1 MIRKIATFL
10 ALGAMATGV
19 AACGAEV
26 ETDTS
31 AGGSTGADTTASEE
45 TTSSGGDGTLTVSNW
60 DAYTPEGMIP
70 KFEKA
75 TGTKVKL
82 AKHTTNED
90 IMGKLEAANGSGYDI
105 VFVSG
110 QFAEALTKRG
120 WAAEIDHSKIPNL
133 KNLYPEANELPYD
146 PGNRYSVPYTWGTTG
161 ICYRSDLV
169 PEAPTSWD
177 DLLEPAPENEG
188 KVTMLAT
195 DRWLM
200 LPALKSL
207 GYSANTTDEAE
218 LEEAR
223 DVLMDQ
229 KDKLLAYD
237 DTTFYSKL
245 VSGEANLVE
254 AWDGWC
260 NYGIAED
267 DRIKFVVPEEG
278 SDLWADTM
286 VVLESSENKDE
297 AYEFINWVLRP
308 ENGKGIVDLLTY
320 NTPNQVA
327 MEQLDPKL
335 KKQYPNLGIPPAELL
350 EQENLRDLG
359 DAQPTWTRIVTE
371 ITS

>member
-1 MIRKIATFL
+1 MIRRITTIL

-26 ETDTS
+26 ETSTQS
-31 AGGSTGADTTASEE
+31 GGSTGAETTAD
-45 TTSSGGDGTLTVSNW
+45 TGGGTSDGTLTVSNW

-90 IMGKLEAANGSGYDI
+90 IMGKLEASQGSGYDI

-110 QFAEALTKRG
+110 QFAEALHKRG

-133 KNLYPEANELPYD
+133 ENLYPEASELPYD
-146 PGNRYSVPYTWGTTG
+146 PGNQYSVPYTWGTTG

-169 PEAPTSWD
+169 PEKPTSWD
-177 DLLEPAPENEG
+177 DLLDPAPENEG
-188 KVTMLAT
+188 KVTMLST

-200 LPALKSL
+200 LPALKAL

-218 LEEAR
+218 LEEAQEL
-223 DVLMDQ
+223 LMEQ
-229 KDKLLAYD
+229 KDQLLAYD

-245 VSGEANLVE
+245 VSGEANLVQ

-267 DRIKFVVPEEG
+267 DRIEFVVPEEG

-286 VVLESSENKDE
+286 VVLESSDNKD
-297 AYEFINWVLRP
+297 AAFEFINYVLRP
-308 ENGKGIVDLLTY
+308 ESGEGIVDLLTY
-320 NTPNQVA
+320 NTPNQAA

-335 KKQYPNLGIPPAELL
+335 RKQFPNLGIPPEELL
-350 EQENLRDLG
+350 QQENLRDLG
-359 DAQPTWTRIVTE
+359 EAQPTWTRIVTE